1 MNKKPFAVLG
11 LGKFGR
17 GVADELAERGAEV
30 LVVDRDERV
39 IEQNASKYTQAI
51 IAELTDENE
60 IRQLGLGNMDTVI
73 VCMAENLEASIMCV
87 MAARESGVHRIIAKA
102 ENQRKG
108 EILKKVGATRI
119 VYPERESGIRTAF
132 QLMSRDIL
140 QFFDLS
146 SDLVF
151 VEMEPRKEWDG
162 KKISDLELR
171 SKYGINVIAIRRGE
185 KVQTVIN
192 LDTVIRK
199 EEPLL
204 TVISKE
210 NLEKLELNT

>member
-1 MNKKPFAVLG
+1 MKKKAFAVLG
-11 LGKFGR
+11 LGRFGM
-17 GVADELAERGAEV
+17 GVADGLMERGAEV
-30 LVVDRDERV
+30 LVADKNRRI
-39 IEQNASKYTQAI
+39 IEQNAHKYTQAV
-51 IAELTDENE
+51 IADLADVDEIKE
-60 IRQLGLGNMDTVI
+60 LGLGNMDVI
-73 VCMAENLEASIMCV
+73 IVSMAQDLEASIMCV
-87 MAARESGVHRIIAKA
+87 MVAKENGVHRIIAKA
-102 ENQRKG
+102 ENKRKG
-108 EILKKVGATRI
+108 EILKKVGATQVI
-119 VYPERESGIRTAF
+119 YPERESGIRTAF

-210 NLEKLELNT
+210 HLEKLELNT

>member
-1 MNKKPFAVLG
+1 MKKKAFAVLG
-11 LGKFGR
+11 LGRFGM
-17 GVADELAERGAEV
+17 GVADGV
-30 LVVDRDERV
+30 LVADKNRRI
-39 IEQNASKYTQAI
+39 IEQNAHKYTQAV
-51 IAELTDENE
+51 IADLADVDEIKE
-60 IRQLGLGNMDTVI
+60 LGLGNMDVVI
-73 VCMAENLEASIMCV
+73 VSMAQDLEASIMCV
-87 MAARESGVHRIIAKA
+87 MVAKENGVHRIIAKA
-102 ENQRKG
+102 ENKRKG
-108 EILKKVGATRI
+108 EILKKVGATQVI
-119 VYPERESGIRTAF
+119 YPERESGIRTAF